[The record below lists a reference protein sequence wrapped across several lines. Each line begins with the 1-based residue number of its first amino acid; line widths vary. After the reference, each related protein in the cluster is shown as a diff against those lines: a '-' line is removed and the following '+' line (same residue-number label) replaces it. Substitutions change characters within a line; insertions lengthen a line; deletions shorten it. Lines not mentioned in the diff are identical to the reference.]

1 MRFHCLLPCFSP
13 HDATG
18 SLAGELRALLRRLGC
33 DSDIF
38 AQEIAPELA
47 LLARPAAEL
56 PGAVGPEDAVLYF
69 HGVGSPLVPLLG
81 SLRCRKV
88 LYYLDI
94 TPSRFLAPF
103 DPATARALD
112 DGRLQ
117 LAALRDLVD
126 GAIALSQYS
135 AGELL
140 ADGFP
145 HVSVVPP
152 PIDARRVANP
162 GDERLYRKLCDDRT
176 NLLFVGRIA
185 PNKKIEDLID
195 LAQALQLRNPS
206 RPLRL
211 LLAGGFQRAS
221 TYFRMLEKRAKPLG
235 KQVQFLGA
243 VSQHELCACYRAA
256 HLFVSMS
263 EHEGFGIPLVEAM
276 SAGVPVVAYDA
287 GAVREALGGAGALF
301 TPKSLPHVAAL
312 CEILLDDPVRRRRV
326 IAAER
331 RRAAKLSPE
340 ATLAPLDEALA
351 AILPKG
357 AGRRAA
363 ARSRRPHRTPRVGFV
378 VHRFG
383 PELVGG
389 AERHCRIV
397 AQRMA
402 RHWNVEVL
410 TSCATDYLTWT
421 NVHPPGLSR
430 DDALAV
436 RRFPVTRSRDMRAF
450 NALSRPMFGR
460 AQERLAEERW
470 LVEQGPDCPGLL
482 RHLAEQRD
490 SYDGFVFFTYLYEPT
505 AIGLPIA
512 GRKALFVPTA
522 HDEAPLRFGIY
533 RPTFAAPAAI
543 LFNTP
548 EEQALCEGLFEMPGV
563 HREVVGIG
571 VEPRAGDDGQL
582 RSRLGLRGKY
592 LLYLGRIAEGKGLRE
607 LLIAHAQLRRNL
619 GPQAPALVLAGT
631 NEMRL
636 SERTGVHLA
645 GSLDEAAKWD
655 ALAGATAVVVPSA
668 MESLSLLALEAWGAG
683 KPVVANG
690 DSPVLAGQTR
700 RSGAGVTYRGAND
713 LTNQLQTL
721 LVDED
726 RIRRLG
732 NAGKAYVASNY
743 RWPQIEQRYLA
754 LLSEHV
760 LREKPAPS
768 RLRDR
773 EVGVEPGLPPLA
785 EVERAVET

>member
-1 MRFHCLLPCFSP
+1 M
-13 HDATG
+13 
-18 SLAGELRALLRRLGC
+18 RALLRSLGY

-38 AQEIAPELA
+38 AQEIAPELTA
-47 LLARPAAEL
+47 LARPVSEL
-56 PGAVGPEDAVLYF
+56 PSAVGPDDAILYF

-81 SLRCRKV
+81 SLPCRKV

-126 GAIALSQYS
+126 GALALSQFS

-140 ADGFP
+140 SDGFP
-145 HVSVVPP
+145 RVSVVPP
-152 PIDARRVANP
+152 PIDLRRVANP
-162 GDERLYRKLCDDRT
+162 GDERLYRKLCDGRT

-195 LAQALQLRNPS
+195 LALEMERRNPA

-221 TYFRMLEKRAKPLG
+221 SYFRMLSKRAKPLG
-235 KQVQFLGA
+235 KHIRFLGA

-263 EHEGFGIPLVEAM
+263 EHEGFGIPIVEAM
-276 SAGVPVVAYDA
+276 SAGVPVVANDA

-301 TPKSLPHVAAL
+301 TPKSIPHVAAL

-326 IAAER
+326 IAAGR
-331 RRAAKLSPE
+331 QRATKLSPQ
-340 ATLAPLDEALA
+340 ATLAPLAEALSR
-351 AILPKG
+351 ILPRP
-357 AGRRAA
+357 RRPA
-363 ARSRRPHRTPRVGFV
+363 ARRSRTPRVGFV

-389 AERHCRIV
+389 AERHCRTV

-410 TSCATDYLTWT
+410 TSCATEYLTWT
-421 NVHPPGLSR
+421 NVHAPGASQDGPLT
-430 DDALAV
+430 V
-436 RRFPVTRSRDMRAF
+436 RRFPVTHSRDMRAF
-450 NALSRPMFGR
+450 NGLSRKMFGR

-470 LVEQGPDCPGLL
+470 LVEQGPDCPDLL
-482 RHLAEQRD
+482 RHLAEKRD
-490 SYDGFVFFTYLYEPT
+490 GYDGFVFFTYLYAPT
-505 AIGLPIA
+505 ALGLPIA

-522 HDEAPLRFGIY
+522 HDEAPLRFGVY
-533 RPTFAAPAAI
+533 RPAFAAPAAI

-571 VEPRAGDDGQL
+571 VEPRPGDDSVL
-582 RSRLGLRGKY
+582 RSRLGLRGRY

-607 LLIAHAQLRRNL
+607 LLIAHAQLRRSL
-619 GPQAPALVLAGT
+619 GSSAPALVLAGT

-636 SERTGVHLA
+636 SERPGVHLA
-645 GSLDEAAKWD
+645 GSLDEGAKWD
-655 ALAGATAVVVPSA
+655 ALAGAAAVVVPSA
-668 MESLSLLALEAWGAG
+668 MESLSLLSLEAWGAG
-683 KPVVANG
+683 KPVIANG
-690 DSPVLAGQTR
+690 DSPVLSGQTR
-700 RSGAGVTYRGAND
+700 RSGAGVTYRGAGD
-713 LTNQLQTL
+713 LAEQLQAL
-721 LVDED
+721 LLDPD
-726 RIRRLG
+726 RIRRFG
-732 NAGKAYVASNY
+732 EAGKAYVASHY

-754 LLSEHV
+754 LFNEQV
-760 LREKPAPS
+760 LRQKPPATHRPE
-768 RLRDR
+768 L
-773 EVGVEPGLPPLA
+773 VEAARPQLT
-785 EVERAVET
+785 EVESVVES

>member
-1 MRFHCLLPCFSP
+1 M
-13 HDATG
+13 
-18 SLAGELRALLRRLGC
+18 LRRLGY

-47 LLARPAAEL
+47 LLARPASEL
-56 PGAVGPEDAVLYF
+56 PDAVGSDDAVLYF

-81 SLRCRKV
+81 SLACRKI

-126 GAIALSQYS
+126 GAVALSQYS

-140 ADGFP
+140 TAGFP
-145 HVSVVPP
+145 RVSVVPP
-152 PIDARRVANP
+152 PLDGQRVANP
-162 GDERLYRKLCDDRT
+162 GDERLYRKLCDGST

-195 LAQALQLRNPS
+195 LMLVLQRRNPG

-221 TYFRMLEKRAKPLG
+221 SYFRLLTRRARPLG
-235 KQVQFLGA
+235 KQVRFLGA
-243 VSQHELCACYRAA
+243 ISQHELCACYRAS

-326 IAAER
+326 IAAQKQ
-331 RRAAKLSPE
+331 RAAKLSPN
-340 ATLAPLDEALA
+340 ATLAPLREALA
-351 AILPKG
+351 GILAKR
-357 AGRRAA
+357 AG
-363 ARSRRPHRTPRVGFV
+363 SRRPAPPRPPRRTPRVGFV

-389 AERHCRIV
+389 AERHCRTV

-421 NVHPPGLSR
+421 NVHEPGTSQDGPLT
-430 DDALAV
+430 V

-470 LVEQGPDCPGLL
+470 LLEQGPDCPDLL
-482 RHLAEQRD
+482 RHLAEKRD
-490 SYDGFVFFTYLYEPT
+490 GYDGFVFFTYLYAPT
-505 AIGLPIA
+505 ALGLPIA

-571 VEPRAGDDGQL
+571 VEPRPGNDTEL
-582 RSRLGLRGKY
+582 RSRLGLRGRY

-607 LLIAHAQLRRNL
+607 LLIAHAHLRRSL
-619 GPQAPALVLAGT
+619 GPLAPALVLAGT

-636 SERTGVHLA
+636 SERPGVHLA

-683 KPVVANG
+683 KPVIANG
-690 DSPVLAGQTR
+690 DSPVLSGQTR
-700 RSGAGVTYRGAND
+700 RSGAGVTYRGASD
-713 LTNQLQTL
+713 LADQLQTL
-721 LVDED
+721 LVDAK
-726 RIRRLG
+726 RIQRLG
-732 NAGKAYVASNY
+732 EAGKAYVASNY
-743 RWPQIEQRYLA
+743 RWPQIERRYLA
-754 LLSEHV
+754 LFNEHV
-760 LREKPAPS
+760 LGEKPPAASPDRRGLGNESPS
-768 RLRDR
+768 ATF
-773 EVGVEPGLPPLA
+773 A
-785 EVERAVET
+785 EVEQLLRPSAPEPGKPATSGGS

>member
-1 MRFHCLLPCFSP
+1 MRFHCLLPSFLP

-18 SLAGELRALLRRLGC
+18 SLAGEMRALLRRLGY

-47 LLARPAAEL
+47 ALARPVSEL
-56 PGAVGPEDAVLYF
+56 PDAVGPDDAVLYF

-81 SLRCRKV
+81 SLRCHKI

-103 DPATARALD
+103 DPAVARALD

-126 GAIALSQYS
+126 GALALSQYS

-140 ADGFP
+140 ADGFAK
-145 HVSVVPP
+145 VSVVPP
-152 PIDARRVANP
+152 PIDSRRVTNP
-162 GDERLYRKLCDDRT
+162 GDERLYRKLCDGRT

-185 PNKKIEDLID
+185 PNKKIEDLVD
-195 LAQALQLRNPS
+195 LALEMQRRNPA

-221 TYFRMLEKRAKPLG
+221 SYFRMLAKRAKPLG
-235 KQVQFLGA
+235 KQIQFLGA

-276 SAGVPVVAYDA
+276 AAGVPVVAYDA
-287 GAVREALGGAGALF
+287 GAVREAMGGAGALF

-312 CEILLDDPVRRRRV
+312 CELLLDDPVRRRRV
-326 IAAER
+326 IAAEK

-340 ATLAPLDEALA
+340 ATLAPLAEALQ
-351 AILPKG
+351 AILPKV
-357 AGRRAA
+357 AGSRAR
-363 ARSRRPHRTPRVGFV
+363 RSRSPRRTPRVAFV

-383 PELVGG
+383 PEMVGG
-389 AERHCRIV
+389 AERHCRTV

-402 RHWNVEVL
+402 RHWDIEVL
-410 TSCATDYLTWT
+410 TSCATEYLTWT
-421 NVHPPGLSR
+421 NVHPPGPSQDGPLT
-430 DDALAV
+430 V

-450 NALSRPMFGR
+450 NALSRRMFGR

-470 LVEQGPDCPGLL
+470 VIEQGPDCPDLL
-482 RHLAEQRD
+482 RHLAEKRD
-490 SYDGFVFFTYLYEPT
+490 AYDGFVFFTYLYEPT
-505 AIGLPIA
+505 ALGLPIA

-563 HREVVGIG
+563 HREVVGLG
-571 VEPRAGDDGQL
+571 VEPRPGSDKLL
-582 RSRLGLRGKY
+582 RERLGLRGSY

-607 LLIAHAQLRRNL
+607 LLIAHAQLRRRMGAL
-619 GPQAPALVLAGT
+619 APALVLAGT

-636 SERTGVHLA
+636 SERAGVYLA
-645 GSLDEAAKWD
+645 GSVDEAAKWD

-683 KPVVANG
+683 KPILANG
-690 DSPVLAGQTR
+690 DSPVLSGQTR
-700 RSGAGVTYRGAND
+700 RSGAGVTYRGPSD
-713 LTNQLQTL
+713 LTDKLQAL
-721 LVDED
+721 LGDPS
-726 RIRRLG
+726 RIQRLG
-732 NAGKAYVASNY
+732 DAGRAYVASNY
-743 RWPQIEQRYLA
+743 RWPHIERRYL
-754 LLSEHV
+754 SVFREQV
-760 LREKPAPS
+760 LHERPP
-768 RLRDR
+768 
-773 EVGVEPGLPPLA
+773 EPESHRVAADPIAATLA
-785 EVERAVET
+785 EERVTEP